1 MRGRRTERASFI
13 RPAGG
18 HSTVERAPVGWGR
31 GRNGVSAGGGDFGF
45 AQGKLSTAVLLRYR
59 EAKSSLRMTNIVR
72 RSMNK
77 VLVSIVMGSDSDLE
91 IMREAGK
98 ALDEFGIGYEMDVTS
113 AHRSPDRTADFARK
127 AAGRGIQ
134 AIIAGA
140 GGAAH
145 LAGVIAAHTTLPVI
159 GVPIPSTSLQGM
171 DSLLATVQMPAGIP
185 VATVAI
191 GKPGA
196 TNAGILA
203 AQMIGLSD
211 AAVAKKLEGHKEKLA
226 RGVEEKSKKLKS
238 SI

>member
-1 MRGRRTERASFI
+1 
-13 RPAGG
+13 
-18 HSTVERAPVGWGR
+18 
-31 GRNGVSAGGGDFGF
+31 
-45 AQGKLSTAVLLRYR
+45 
-59 EAKSSLRMTNIVR
+59 
-72 RSMNK
+72 MNK
-77 VLVSIVMGSDSDLE
+77 PLISIVMGSDSDLE

-98 ALDEFGIGYEMDVTS
+98 SLDEFEIAYEIDVTS

-127 AAGRGIQ
+127 AAARGIRM
-134 AIIAGA
+134 IIAGA

-159 GVPIPSTSLQGM
+159 GVPIPSTSLNGM

-203 AQMIGLSD
+203 AQMIALAD
-211 AAVAKKLEGHKEKLA
+211 ASVAKKLDKHKEKLA
-226 RGVEEKSKKLKS
+226 RGVEEKSRKLKES
-238 SI
+238 TS

>member
-1 MRGRRTERASFI
+1 MSK
-13 RPAGG
+13 P
-18 HSTVERAPVGWGR
+18 
-31 GRNGVSAGGGDFGF
+31 
-45 AQGKLSTAVLLRYR
+45 
-59 EAKSSLRMTNIVR
+59 
-72 RSMNK
+72 
-77 VLVSIVMGSDSDLE
+77 LVSIVMGSDSDLE

-98 ALDEFGIGYEMDVTS
+98 ALDDFSIAYEMDVTS

-127 AAGRGIQ
+127 AAARGIRV
-134 AIIAGA
+134 IIAGA

-211 AAVAKKLEGHKEKLA
+211 STVAKKLEAHKEKLA
-226 RGVEEKSKKLKS
+226 SGVAEKSEKLQKS
-238 SI
+238 LRG